1 MATQPTSTPAAVHSG
16 TPPKAVMKVA
26 NRIIGPLLRS
36 PLHGL
41 MSGSLMLLTMTGRKS
56 GRPIT
61 TPVSYLPDGDGRLI
75 LFTFSPWW
83 KNLQGGA
90 PVTLRIKGRDVAA
103 IVTPDTDTDAVAGEI
118 SRFLQTHGL
127 QNARKIGLSLDPKQP
142 PSLADIRAI
151 AANRV
156 VIHLTLTK

>member
-1 MATQPTSTPAAVHSG
+1 MATQPTTAPATVKTG
-16 TPPKAVMKVA
+16 TPPKALMQVV

-41 MSGSLMLLTMTGRKS
+41 ISGSLMLLTMTGRKS
-56 GRPIT
+56 GRRIT
-61 TPVSYLPDGDGRLI
+61 TPVSYLPDGEGRLI

-90 PVTLRIKGRDVAA
+90 PVTLRIQGHDVAA
-103 IVTPDTDTDAVAGEI
+103 VATPDSDPDLVAGEI
-118 SRFLQTHGL
+118 SRFLPIVGL
-127 QNARKIGLSLDPKQP
+127 QNARKLGLSVDPQHP
-142 PSLADIRAI
+142 PTPAEIRAI